1 MPSAV
6 WEHDEARLRSI
17 IGAFYEAY
25 NHLGFGY
32 LESVYAAA
40 IERELSRSGHTVQR
54 EVGVLVYYK
63 GEPLLKQRI
72 DLLVDSVTVVELKA
86 TENLPPFATRQLYNY
101 LRATD
106 LQDGLLL
113 HFGKKPRFFRVHRP
127 SRR

>member
-1 MPSAV
+1 MAIGD
-6 WEHDEARLRSI
+6 WEPDEARMRSI

-32 LESVYAAA
+32 LELVYAAA
-40 IERELSRSGHTVQR
+40 LERELSRCGHRVQR

-72 DLLVDSVTVVELKA
+72 DLLVDSATVVELKA
-86 TENLPPFATRQLYNY
+86 TEYLAPFATRQLYNY

-106 LQDGLLL
+106 LRDGLLL
-113 HFGKKPRFFRVHRP
+113 HFGKKPRFFRVHR
-127 SRR
+127 SRPR